1 MENDEDESGL
11 FVPLRPFLRANPRDR
26 HELRREEHIADQVT
40 RRREHGGRAGR
51 RARGLEVT
59 DIVAAAVAVADAE
72 GTDAVSMRRIAREL
86 NAGTM
91 SLYWHVQSKEELLQL
106 MLEKVQAE
114 AGAPEPSGDWRADLR
129 GYARNTR
136 AALLRHPWA
145 IDFIGVGPPSGPND
159 ARNAERLMAALD
171 ALGLDLSATLRV
183 LMTVGT
189 YVMGAALR
197 EIQEIR
203 WQRNAA
209 EVASAMTQA
218 EVGEFFAE
226 FSRRIHESGRYPHI
240 AKIVDAGI
248 DPDAPETRDERF
260 EFGLDCVL
268 EGVAARLEA

>member
-1 MENDEDESGL
+1 
-11 FVPLRPFLRANPRDR
+11 
-26 HELRREEHIADQVT
+26 
-40 RRREHGGRAGR
+40 
-51 RARGLEVT
+51 
-59 DIVAAAVAVADAE
+59 
-72 GTDAVSMRRIAREL
+72 
-86 NAGTM
+86 
-91 SLYWHVQSKEELLQL
+91 
-106 MLEKVQAE
+106 
-114 AGAPEPSGDWRADLR
+114 
-129 GYARNTR
+129 
-136 AALLRHPWA
+136 
-145 IDFIGVGPPSGPND
+145 
-159 ARNAERLMAALD
+159 
-171 ALGLDLSATLRV
+171 
-183 LMTVGT
+183 MTVGT

-218 EVGEFFAE
+218 EAGEFFAE